1 MRNEETTL
9 KTTKEEILEL
19 IRSAEETRSW
29 ALDKENRNSFGYP
42 YVCGYATA
50 TLAQIKDLAARL

>member
-29 ALDKENRNSFGYP
+29 ALDKEIGRAH
-42 YVCGYATA
+42 V
-50 TLAQIKDLAARL
+50 